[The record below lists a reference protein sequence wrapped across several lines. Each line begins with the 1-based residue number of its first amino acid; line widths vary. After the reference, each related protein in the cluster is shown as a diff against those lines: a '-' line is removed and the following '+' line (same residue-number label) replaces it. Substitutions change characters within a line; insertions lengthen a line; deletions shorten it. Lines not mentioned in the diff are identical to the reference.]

1 MPRRG
6 YNGRR
11 NTRRT
16 PQRKFVWAR
25 TQHIFAVGSDQR
37 NYGVDLLQQFQ
48 QEYGAQLLGA
58 TVVRIRGFI
67 LPFMTETFAGTV
79 SGTSGIIVDS
89 NDADFEVGGPNDGNN
104 NTPLVRDHDDWLAWL
119 PWAFTSQATTGY
131 IDVATWNQTASPWAV
146 DIKSSRKIEE
156 LGETLWMFNNMPAN
170 VGLNSS

>member
-6 YNGRR
+6 YTGRR

-67 LPFMTETFAGTV
+67 LPFMTDP
-79 SGTSGIIVDS
+79 IVT
-89 NDADFEVGGPNDGNN
+89 E
-104 NTPLVRDHDDWLAWL
+104 
-119 PWAFTSQATTGY
+119 
-131 IDVATWNQTASPWAV
+131 
-146 DIKSSRKIEE
+146 
-156 LGETLWMFNNMPAN
+156 
-170 VGLNSS
+170 